1 MIERPAPSYEE
12 FELGIMIVG
21 TIEEMDGSD
30 RVPHLKLIASEPWL
44 DVAVVQLERN
54 GALLGVQG
62 LVRSKVLDT
71 GRHC

>member
-1 MIERPAPSYEE
+1 
-12 FELGIMIVG
+12 MIVD

-54 GALLGVQG
+54 GALLGVHG
-62 LVRSKVLDT
+62 LVRSKGLDT